1 MLRLG
6 SMICLLFLIP
16 LFEQPFLTSA
26 PLNAFPSKAEP
37 TILFAVI
44 GDFGFSANPDHD
56 SRGRPPVEAVADLVK
71 SWDPDFIITVGD
83 NNYPVGAANK
93 MDQNIGNYFRAY
105 ITSDPNTNRF
115 FPSLGNHDWG
125 LKCRNS
131 GGADP
136 YLAYFTLPGNERYY
150 TITKGPVQLFAL
162 DSDCNEPDSQPD
174 GSEAGSIQRTWLL
187 RELRAS
193 HAKWKLVY
201 FHHPSFSSGVDH
213 GSSPWM
219 QWPFQDWGATA
230 VVTGH
235 DHDYERIVKK
245 GFPYFVNGLGGRN
258 RKGFRRCVFGS
269 RVRYNR
275 DYGAMRVT
283 ATLENIKFD
292 FVSRGNRVIDTYT
305 ITDGGA
311 TEESRFLAPCSAGPR
326 RGRHR

>member
-1 MLRLG
+1 MLRLTRL
-6 SMICLLFLIP
+6 ICLLIP
-16 LFEQPFLTSA
+16 LSAGFFPPSTPLEAITST
-26 PLNAFPSKAEP
+26 AEP
-37 TILFAVI
+37 TIHFAVI
-44 GDFGFSANPDHD
+44 GDFGFSANPDRD

-93 MDQNIGNYFRAY
+93 MDENIGNYYRDY
-105 ITSDPNTNRF
+105 ITSDPRTNRF

-125 LKCRNS
+125 KRCRNPR
-131 GGADP
+131 GADP

-150 TITKGPVQLFAL
+150 TITRGPVQLFAL
-162 DSDCNEPDSQPD
+162 NSDCNESDSEPDDSEG
-174 GSEAGSIQRTWLL
+174 GSTQRTWLR

-193 HAKWKLVY
+193 NAKWKLLY
-201 FHHPSFSSGVDH
+201 FHHPTFSSGVDH

-230 VVTGH
+230 VLTGH
-235 DHDYERIVKK
+235 DHDYERIVKRD
-245 GFPYFVNGLGGRN
+245 FPYFVNGLGGRN
-258 RKGFRRCVFGS
+258 RKGFRPCIPGS

-283 ATLENIKFD
+283 ATVENIKFE
-292 FVSRGNRVIDTYT
+292 FISRGNRVIDTYT
-305 ITDGGA
+305 ITEGGA
-311 TEESRFLAPCSAGPR
+311 TEESSFLAPCSAAPR